1 MIVRHC
7 HFFPCPWSCW
17 PCCDEIVGCS
27 RNGGEQL
34 RYTPTRRL
42 LQRPNP
48 HVVQIL
54 AGPRVQ
60 HQDYTLGTKVWS
72 KEPIGLVTRQGDLT
86 WSDFCEWT
94 IQAFIYA
101 QEHGITKT
109 TASFQL
115 GTTTL
120 WDPATND
127 TSSPRFTANQL
138 ESVNAHAVAARGNIE
153 ELYNFNLQTFMPR
166 TGLNRLNPGD
176 SPIMYAFPMGP
187 LMSDVAAPELKVQSP
202 TVKAITER
210 GSLNCGIR
218 TRKGF
223 AEFDRT
229 TKEWSGFDVDLCR
242 ALSAALFDSVDTR
255 VVFTDLLAAQRFP
268 VLVQERVDVL
278 SRLSTLT
285 LRRDVKEPQTGIGLS
300 FAAPYEYD
308 GVTLAESRPLI
319 PVPINSM

>member
-1 MIVRHC
+1 M
-7 HFFPCPWSCW
+7 
-17 PCCDEIVGCS
+17 
-27 RNGGEQL
+27 
-34 RYTPTRRL
+34 
-42 LQRPNP
+42 
-48 HVVQIL
+48 
-54 AGPRVQ
+54 
-60 HQDYTLGTKVWS
+60 
-72 KEPIGLVTRQGDLT
+72 
-86 WSDFCEWT
+86 
-94 IQAFIYA
+94 
-101 QEHGITKT
+101 
-109 TASFQL
+109 
-115 GTTTL
+115 
-120 WDPATND
+120 
-127 TSSPRFTANQL
+127 
-138 ESVNAHAVAARGNIE
+138 AARGNIE

-166 TGLNRLNPGD
+166 TGLNRLNSGD

-202 TVKAITER
+202 TVKAIKER

-285 LRRDVKEPQTGIGLS
+285 LRRDVKEPQTGVTTH
-300 FAAPYEYD
+300 FADIQAVALYLYSD
-308 GVTLAESRPLI
+308 L
-319 PVPINSM
+319 